1 MKKCTICVLALF
13 LLTAIFMT
21 SCSKTESKD
30 SFGECVIAAEFEDLT
45 QDEYTTYLQEAYGLD
60 TLLSHKVYHSN
71 GNVQV
76 DFQFS
81 KDAEDWQ
88 ISSAKKFA
96 VDKFYSRDVAK
107 YDLWDYDTWLIEH
120 ADLAI
125 ISVTCRVFTENEL
138 TNSEVY
144 PDTVY
149 PVNEFGQTYG
159 PDIKENTDPEKEP
172 DLIQVCNEDGQVGY
186 IYASDIK
193 GGAQSLEE
201 AISWE
206 PRTYKVPMY
215 LEDGKTVIGEFTID
229 GNIASTGTQVSSH
242 SPTWNGEF
250 AIELPDGYT
259 ITTDENGNQI
269 YSDGT
274 QTVGGMTIS
283 TVPEDFEITEYFK
296 KDFLITL
303 GIAEAADESLGYSG
317 GGSTAGMG
325 PMGWRIE
332 NFSDVPDPKDRI
344 IHTSH
349 QFFIMSDEKTVLDFW
364 IDLMLVDHATK
375 DQIFRSIEIPEI
387 ERYRQEPA
395 PDSTPEPTI
404 SQDAAFEVLNL
415 PEGYT
420 LDILGERC
428 ILIIRDNQH
437 PVAGLDVIKIPDGA
451 YDPDDSH
458 WIWLEKANLSDFN
471 IDVLQYLGGMT
482 YGDHCW
488 VAEFTREEP
497 EGHQVVIHRRH
508 IYRVIGNDLYDLW
521 FDLHWLTLDEA
532 EELAKVIQFTEE

>member
-45 QDEYTTYLQEAYGLD
+45 QDEYTTYLQEANGLD

-186 IYASDIK
+186 IYASHIK

-206 PRTYKVPMY
+206 PRTYTVPMY

-259 ITTDENGNQI
+259 ITTDENGKQV
-269 YSDGT
+269 YSNGT
-274 QTVGGMTIS
+274 QTVGGMTIR
-283 TVPEDFEITEYFK
+283 TVPEGFEITEYFK
-296 KDFLITL
+296 KDFLIAL
-303 GIAEAADESLGYSG
+303 GIAEAADESLGYYG
-317 GGSTAGMG
+317 GGSPGGMG
-325 PMGWRIE
+325 PWGWSE
-332 NFSDVPDPKDRI
+332 EYFSDVPDPEDRT

-349 QFFIMSDEKTVLDFW
+349 QFFVMSDEKTVLDFW
-364 IDLMLVDHATK
+364 IDLMLVDHVVK
-375 DQIFRSIEIPEI
+375 DQIFESIEIPEI

-395 PDSTPEPTI
+395 PEPTI
-404 SQDAAFEVLNL
+404 SQDAPYELLDL

-420 LDILGERC
+420 FYILGERC
-428 ILIIRDNQH
+428 IQLVRNNQH

-451 YDPDDSH
+451 YDPDDAH
-458 WIWLEKANLSDFN
+458 WIWLEKSGISDFN
-471 IDVLQYLGGMT
+471 STNRKVVQYLGGMT
-482 YGDHCW
+482 GSDNTW
-488 VAEFTREEP
+488 IAEFAGQDP
-497 EGHQVVIHRRH
+497 EIHRQH

-521 FDLHWLTLDEA
+521 FDLNLITREEA
-532 EELAKVIQFTEE
+532 EELAKVIQFSKE

>member
-1 MKKCTICVLALF
+1 MKKLFIYVLTTI
-13 LLTAIFMT
+13 LLLSVFTACGK
-21 SCSKTESKD
+21 SEPVDK
-30 SFGECVIAAEFEDLT
+30 FGECVIAAEFEDLT
-45 QDEYTTYLQEAYGLD
+45 QDEFTSYLQEAYGLD

-71 GNVQV
+71 GNFQV
-76 DFQFS
+76 DFKFS
-81 KDAEDWQ
+81 KDVKDVKEWQ
-88 ISSAKKFA
+88 LDSARKFA
-96 VDKFYSRDVAK
+96 IDKFYSRDIAK
-107 YDLWDYDTWLIEH
+107 YDLWNYDVWLIEH
-120 ADLAI
+120 LEQES
-125 ISVTCRVFTENEL
+125 ISVTYRIFTESKL
-138 TNSEVY
+138 TTSGRY
-144 PDTVY
+144 PDETY
-149 PVNEFGQTYG
+149 PTNDAGLTYG
-159 PDIKENTDPEKEP
+159 PDIKDNTNPAQGP

-229 GNIASTGTQVSSH
+229 GNIESTGTQASSP
-242 SPTWNGEF
+242 SPNWNGEF
-250 AIELPDGYT
+250 SVELPDGYT
-259 ITTDENGNQI
+259 ITTDENGNQV
-269 YSDGT
+269 YSDGS
-274 QTVGGMTIS
+274 QTIGGMTIR
-283 TVPEDFEITEYFK
+283 TIPEGFQITEYFK

-332 NFSDVPDPKDRI
+332 YFSDVPDPKDRI

-364 IDLMLVDHATK
+364 IDLMLVDHVAR

-395 PDSTPEPTI
+395 PEPTI
-404 SQDAAFEVLNL
+404 SQDAPYELLDL

-420 LDILGERC
+420 FYILGERC
-428 ILIIRDNQH
+428 IQLVRNNRH

-451 YDPDDSH
+451 YDPDDAH
-458 WIWLEKANLSDFN
+458 WIWLEKAGISDFN
-471 IDVLQYLGGMT
+471 STNRKVVQYLGGMT
-482 YGDHCW
+482 GSDNTW
-488 VAEFTREEP
+488 IAEFAGQDP
-497 EGHQVVIHRRH
+497 EIHRQH

-521 FDLHWLTLDEA
+521 FDLHLITREEA
-532 EELAKVIQFTEE
+532 EELAKVIQFSKE

>member
-1 MKKCTICVLALF
+1 MKKCTLCVLALF

-215 LEDGKTVIGEFTID
+215 LEDGTTVIGEFTID
-229 GNIASTGTQVSSH
+229 GTIASTGTQAPSL
-242 SPTWNGEF
+242 SPAWNGEF
-250 AIELPDGYT
+250 TIELPDGYT

-269 YSDGT
+269 YSYGN
-274 QTVGGMTIS
+274 QTVGGMTIR
-283 TVPEDFEITEYFK
+283 TVPEGFQITEYFK
-296 KDFLITL
+296 KDFLIAL

-332 NFSDVPDPKDRI
+332 YFSDVPDPKDRI

-364 IDLMLVDHATK
+364 IDLMLVDHVAR

-395 PDSTPEPTI
+395 PEPTI
-404 SQDAAFEVLNL
+404 SQDAPYELLAL

-420 LDILGERC
+420 FYILGERC
-428 ILIIRDNQH
+428 IQLVRNNQH

-451 YDPDDSH
+451 YDPDDAH
-458 WIWLEKANLSDFN
+458 WIWLEKAGISDFN
-471 IDVLQYLGGMT
+471 STNRKVVQYLGGMT
-482 YGDHCW
+482 GSDNTW
-488 VAEFTREEP
+488 IAEFAGQDP
-497 EGHQVVIHRRH
+497 EIHRQH

-521 FDLHWLTLDEA
+521 FDLNLITREEA
-532 EELAKVIQFTEE
+532 EELAKVIQFSKE